1 MSSFWYTKKTM
12 RDIFGETFAAFRP
25 FDATH
30 LCELA
35 LCAAVCAAGAV
46 LYRRADAAA
55 RRRIL
60 LAVTVLILADELVKY
75 VFTLATGQFEWGFL
89 PLHLCS
95 INIFVCAWYTA
106 RPNGLA
112 AEILYAL
119 CVPGALLA
127 MLSPSWTALPVLNC
141 MHLHSA
147 TVHIL
152 LILYP
157 VLLLAGGFRP
167 DWRRL
172 PKVALFLAAACVP
185 ALACN
190 LLTGTNFMFLSRTD
204 GNPILELFARLFGG
218 DLYLLGFPILL
229 AVLWTALYLPWSLA
243 KKKTAPAAA

>member
-106 RPNGLA
+106 RRFFT
-112 AEILYAL
+112 
-119 CVPGALLA
+119 VSS
-127 MLSPSWTALPVLNC
+127 LSSSRWMSSSPVASSLP
-141 MHLHSA
+141 
-147 TVHIL
+147 T
-152 LILYP
+152 
-157 VLLLAGGFRP
+157 
-167 DWRRL
+167 
-172 PKVALFLAAACVP
+172 
-185 ALACN
+185 
-190 LLTGTNFMFLSRTD
+190 T
-204 GNPILELFARLFGG
+204 FGG
-218 DLYLLGFPILL
+218 LNL
-229 AVLWTALYLPWSLA
+229 T
-243 KKKTAPAAA
+243 